1 MIEDD
6 ETFTVEEHWLEECQ
20 ETFMN
25 MQTNAKLYIESKAV
39 GVVIVEQ
46 SSINVEACTSVTN
59 LAEKMDG
66 ETSMQK
72 SNGIPVML
80 NMHETALSNATNMPP
95 AAQAPQ
101 PVNAVTHSPVNH
113 ANEQPEQSMN
123 QTCSFKM
130 EKPKMPKFS
139 GDVREYAIFRADFKY
154 AIGSRYSKRDAMTF
168 LRACL
173 EGKPLELIKGI
184 GSDYD
189 AAWEYLDSVYG
200 DPRYVSDTI
209 AQDIGKFRSLRE
221 GEDTRFCELV
231 HLVRRCYNTLKE
243 VGLPSDMDNI
253 HMLSII
259 EQKMCVDDRK
269 VWSRELQRDGKP
281 ASLKG
286 LIDRMLIEMKSRMR
300 ATAPI
305 RTSGNTCSINHLSK
319 TDDRK
324 NDGARH
330 KCWFCKNSSHWP
342 DQCEKIA
349 SLKPDNRLD
358 VAKENHVCF
367 SCLKRAGRDHKM
379 SNCNRRRRCSVI
391 ENDKQC
397 SFFHH
402 PLLHESSKAK
412 VGVALTR
419 ENQEALLPI
428 ISASICGAKKLYKCG
443 NVLFDSGAQIISL
456 IKQETAE
463 SLGLKGKD
471 ASITITKVGGE
482 EENVKTKVYKVPVTS
497 LDTRR
502 TYSVTAVGIACIS
515 DDVTEIE
522 VDKIADSLRL
532 TRSQIH
538 RGKGSVDLL
547 TGIDHAFMHIGGG
560 GGKTNR
566 ISGCKKFATRMGS
579 LWIRTWR
586 NGKNS

>member
-1 MIEDD
+1 MTRAGKAINHLIQAERSQEEVSQSLLLYKQTYETLVLKHEEYTSLIEDD

-39 GVVIVEQ
+39 EVTNVEQ
-46 SSINVEACTSVTN
+46 SSINGEACTSVTN
-59 LAEKMDG
+59 LEEKMDG

-80 NMHETALSNATNMPP
+80 NMHETALSNATNTPP

-101 PVNAVTHSPVNH
+101 PVNAVTHSQVNH

-154 AIGSRYSKRDAMTF
+154 AIESRYSKRDAMTF
-168 LRACL
+168 LRTCL
-173 EGKPLELIKGI
+173 EGKPLELLKGI

-209 AQDIGKFRSLRE
+209 AQDIGKFRSLCE
-221 GEDTRFCELV
+221 GEDSRFCELV
-231 HLVRRCYNTLKE
+231 HLVRRCYKTLKE
-243 VGLPSDMDNI
+243 VGLPSDMDNS

-286 LIDRMLIEMKSRMR
+286 LIDWMSIEMKSRMH

-305 RTSGNTCSINHLSK
+305 RTSGNTRSINHLSK

-330 KCWFCKNSSHWP
+330 KCWF
-342 DQCEKIA
+342 
-349 SLKPDNRLD
+349 
-358 VAKENHVCF
+358 
-367 SCLKRAGRDHKM
+367 
-379 SNCNRRRRCSVI
+379 
-391 ENDKQC
+391 
-397 SFFHH
+397 
-402 PLLHESSKAK
+402 
-412 VGVALTR
+412 
-419 ENQEALLPI
+419 
-428 ISASICGAKKLYKCG
+428 
-443 NVLFDSGAQIISL
+443 
-456 IKQETAE
+456 
-463 SLGLKGKD
+463 
-471 ASITITKVGGE
+471 
-482 EENVKTKVYKVPVTS
+482 
-497 LDTRR
+497 
-502 TYSVTAVGIACIS
+502 
-515 DDVTEIE
+515 
-522 VDKIADSLRL
+522 
-532 TRSQIH
+532 
-538 RGKGSVDLL
+538 
-547 TGIDHAFMHIGGG
+547 
-560 GGKTNR
+560 
-566 ISGCKKFATRMGS
+566 
-579 LWIRTWR
+579 
-586 NGKNS
+586 

>member
-1 MIEDD
+1 MVGINIKLYDYEFNYITERVVKFPRTITFDFSIAENRRPKGFYDARNGGNDGRSGRNDSRNGRNVCASPRSSRRKIEEREKESTQFESRIDQSRKSHQPFDTSRTTTRRVSQSLLLYKQTYKTLVLKHEEYTSLIEDD

-39 GVVIVEQ
+39 GVVNVEQ

-66 ETSMQK
+66 EISMQK

-80 NMHETALSNATNMPP
+80 NMHETDLSNATNMPP

-123 QTCSFKM
+123 QTCSFKV

-154 AIGSRYSKRDAMTF
+154 AIRSRYSKRDAMTF
-168 LRACL
+168 LRTCL

-209 AQDIGKFRSLRE
+209 AKDIGKFRSLRE
-221 GEDTRFCELV
+221 GENTRFCELV

-286 LIDRMLIEMKSRMR
+286 LIDRMSIEMKSRMR

-305 RTSGNTCSINHLSK
+305 RTSGIGHILGCIFVQFCS
-319 TDDRK
+319 
-324 NDGARH
+324 
-330 KCWFCKNSSHWP
+330 P
-342 DQCEKIA
+342 
-349 SLKPDNRLD
+349 
-358 VAKENHVCF
+358 
-367 SCLKRAGRDHKM
+367 
-379 SNCNRRRRCSVI
+379 
-391 ENDKQC
+391 
-397 SFFHH
+397 
-402 PLLHESSKAK
+402 
-412 VGVALTR
+412 
-419 ENQEALLPI
+419 
-428 ISASICGAKKLYKCG
+428 
-443 NVLFDSGAQIISL
+443 
-456 IKQETAE
+456 
-463 SLGLKGKD
+463 
-471 ASITITKVGGE
+471 
-482 EENVKTKVYKVPVTS
+482 
-497 LDTRR
+497 
-502 TYSVTAVGIACIS
+502 
-515 DDVTEIE
+515 
-522 VDKIADSLRL
+522 
-532 TRSQIH
+532 
-538 RGKGSVDLL
+538 L
-547 TGIDHAFMHIGGG
+547 TGNTFQPAKSIDY
-560 GGKTNR
+560 
-566 ISGCKKFATRMGS
+566 
-579 LWIRTWR
+579 
-586 NGKNS
+586 

>member
-1 MIEDD
+1 MPETGETMAEAGETIGEMGETSAPAPEVLDARLRRGEKESTHFESRIDQSRKSHQPFDTSRTITRRGKPISSFVYKQTYETLVLKHEEYTSLIEDD

-39 GVVIVEQ
+39 EVTNVEQ
-46 SSINVEACTSVTN
+46 SSINGEACTSVTN
-59 LAEKMDG
+59 LEEKMDG

-80 NMHETALSNATNMPP
+80 NMHETALSNATNTPP

-101 PVNAVTHSPVNH
+101 PVNAVTHSQVNH

-154 AIGSRYSKRDAMTF
+154 AIESRYSKRDAMTF
-168 LRACL
+168 LRTCL
-173 EGKPLELIKGI
+173 EGKPLELLKGI

-221 GEDTRFCELV
+221 GEDSRFCELV
-231 HLVRRCYNTLKE
+231 HLVRRCYKTLKE
-243 VGLPSDMDNI
+243 VGLSSDMDNS

-286 LIDRMLIEMKSRMR
+286 LIDWMSIEMKSRMR

-305 RTSGNTCSINHLSK
+305 RIEQAVILAQSIIC
-319 TDDRK
+319 RK
-324 NDGARH
+324 LMI
-330 KCWFCKNSSHWP
+330 
-342 DQCEKIA
+342 EKMT
-349 SLKPDNRLD
+349 
-358 VAKENHVCF
+358 V
-367 SCLKRAGRDHKM
+367 RD
-379 SNCNRRRRCSVI
+379 
-391 ENDKQC
+391 
-397 SFFHH
+397 
-402 PLLHESSKAK
+402 
-412 VGVALTR
+412 
-419 ENQEALLPI
+419 
-428 ISASICGAKKLYKCG
+428 ISAGSEKVLATGPINVKKLL
-443 NVLFDSGAQIISL
+443 VLSL
-456 IKQETAE
+456 
-463 SLGLKGKD
+463 
-471 ASITITKVGGE
+471 TIAWMLPK
-482 EENVKTKVYKVPVTS
+482 
-497 LDTRR
+497 
-502 TYSVTAVGIACIS
+502 
-515 DDVTEIE
+515 
-522 VDKIADSLRL
+522 KIMYAL
-532 TRSQIH
+532 
-538 RGKGSVDLL
+538 VV
-547 TGIDHAFMHIGGG
+547 
-560 GGKTNR
+560 
-566 ISGCKKFATRMGS
+566 
-579 LWIRTWR
+579 
-586 NGKNS
+586 